1 MKLQIDTSLYRRNKH
16 IAYWSFIL
24 CRPVLMPFFWYA
36 TYEHLKSGI
45 FWEIEKP
52 TQFVWLI
59 FGGLLDA
66 LNLIWTR
73 SLTIGITY
81 YFLIFQLSW
90 LILSVSPFFKFE
102 QYNYFQNIKIGL
114 PNPKTKPIG
123 KRSTPKTV
131 NWDEYIITLKF
142 FKYLWRDKLLFI

>member
-1 MKLQIDTSLYRRNKH
+1 MQLKLQIDTSLYRRNKH

-59 FGGLLDA
+59 FGGLLDT
-66 LNLIWTR
+66 LNLVWTR
-73 SLTIGITY
+73 SLTIGRTY
-81 YFLIFQLSW
+81 FWGYFFNSSALMTHTFSFTIF
-90 LILSVSPFFKFE
+90 
-102 QYNYFQNIKIGL
+102 NIS
-114 PNPKTKPIG
+114 KTKLFSEYKNWLAEPKNKSHRKKFNSEDRKLGWINYNLEILQISL
-123 KRSTPKTV
+123 KR
-131 NWDEYIITLKF
+131 
-142 FKYLWRDKLLFI
+142 

>member
-1 MKLQIDTSLYRRNKH
+1 MQLKLQIDTSLYRRNKH

-59 FGGLLDA
+59 FGGLLDT

-73 SLTIGITY
+73 SLTIGRTY
-81 YFLIFQLSW
+81 YFLRIF
-90 LILSVSPFFKFE
+90 F
-102 QYNYFQNIKIGL
+102 
-114 PNPKTKPIG
+114 
-123 KRSTPKTV
+123 
-131 NWDEYIITLKF
+131 
-142 FKYLWRDKLLFI
+142 